1 MGWRKESEWYWKE
14 NKLEKDKKSVYASM
28 AWTEKIFEVKDLTII
43 RTGGLEAPPLLK
55 S

>member
-1 MGWRKESEWYWKE
+1 MWWREESEWYWKE
-14 NKLEKDKKSVYASM
+14 NKLEKDKRSVYASM
-28 AWTEKIFEVKDLTII
+28 AWTENIFEVKDLTII